1 MKIQKPQYEIWMQN
15 PGELGIYQ
23 QIERAGRVCYKSE
36 NNTTEDSAK
45 PFVGRMIEHEHYAM
59 LEHGTV
65 YLTCNHGELPLYAS
79 NKFSHVNTIDGKDYI
94 TTNLRVMAE
103 NKTLEDLKYRV
114 DFEKGKHELRI
125 TVHFTT
131 QIAITREYNR
141 HRANSMAEQSTR
153 YCNYTKNKFGSEISI
168 NLPTWVKGYLETNDE
183 KFVELC
189 EDVANEETNDWT
201 PIDAWLFANQAAE
214 FAYMKLI
221 AMGCKPQEAR
231 VILPLDTNTELVHTA
246 FVSDWKHFF
255 DLRALGTTGA
265 PHPDAKIL
273 AEPLYEEFKERG
285 YID

>member
-1 MKIQKPQYEIWMQN
+1 MKIQNPQYEIWMQN

-45 PFVGRMIEHEHYAM
+45 PFVGRMIEHEHFAM

-79 NKFSHVNTIDGKDYI
+79 NNFSHVNKIEGKDYI

-103 NKTLEDLKYRV
+103 NKTLEDLKYRT

-168 NLPTWVKGYLETNDE
+168 NLPTWVKGDLETNDE

>member
-79 NKFSHVNTIDGKDYI
+79 NQFCHVNTLDGKDYI

-168 NLPTWVKGYLETNDE
+168 NLPTWVKGDLETNDE

>member
-65 YLTCNHGELPLYAS
+65 YMTCNHGELPLYAN

-103 NKTLEDLKYRV
+103 NKTLEDLKYRT

-168 NLPTWVKGYLETNDE
+168 NLPTWVKGDIETNDE

>member
-168 NLPTWVKGYLETNDE
+168 NLPTWVKGDLETNDE

-273 AEPLYEEFKERG
+273 AVPLYEEFKERG

>member
-1 MKIQKPQYEIWMQN
+1 MKIQNPQYEIWMQN

-45 PFVGRMIEHEHYAM
+45 PFVGRMIEHEHFAM

-103 NKTLEDLKYRV
+103 NKTLEDLKYRT

-168 NLPTWVKGYLETNDE
+168 NLPTWVKGNLETNDE

>member
-1 MKIQKPQYEIWMQN
+1 
-15 PGELGIYQ
+15 
-23 QIERAGRVCYKSE
+23 
-36 NNTTEDSAK
+36 
-45 PFVGRMIEHEHYAM
+45 
-59 LEHGTV
+59 
-65 YLTCNHGELPLYAS
+65 
-79 NKFSHVNTIDGKDYI
+79 
-94 TTNLRVMAE
+94 
-103 NKTLEDLKYRV
+103 
-114 DFEKGKHELRI
+114 
-125 TVHFTT
+125 
-131 QIAITREYNR
+131 
-141 HRANSMAEQSTR
+141 MAEQSTR

-168 NLPTWVKGYLETNDE
+168 NLPTWVKGDLETNDE

-214 FAYMKLI
+214 FTYMKLI